1 MPPCVLAQDLRP
13 QTTKTL
19 VAKCMGASS
28 QLLSEWAA
36 SRVVNG
42 AGAYAVVAM
51 LTEEI
56 YVVVAMPQAARVEN
70 AAASMKAAI
79 EQLPG
84 GPQVQWVR
92 LALASVAQTATAPQR
107 IATLPLCLALPWQL
121 ACELP
126 GRRRA
131 RQTPHGA

>member
-1 MPPCVLAQDLRP
+1 MAVPPCVLAQDLRP

-19 VAKCMGASS
+19 VAKCMGASP

-42 AGAYAVVAM
+42 AGAYAIVEM
-51 LTEEI
+51 PTGDI

-92 LALASVAQTATAPQR
+92 PLTRRLQR
-107 IATLPLCLALPWQL
+107 LFC
-121 ACELP
+121 
-126 GRRRA
+126 
-131 RQTPHGA
+131 